1 MTLFI
6 GWLLLISAV
15 TLVELVPLA
24 GGCSLIDP
32 STNACEN
39 INAKHLPMMSHG
51 NITLWLKHYFCQPP
65 PLTYTYPFLYHHKYI
80 LTTGRAV
87 CHWQAQKNNQPGTN
101 KHQDVLRGHSYAV
114 ISLVGAQRWLYED
127 LGAGCAEG
135 STVCFP
141 GLLGLFLGRCYHC
154 PWLKTNPDSHD
165 AKVAS

>member
-51 NITLWLKHYFCQPP
+51 NITL
-65 PLTYTYPFLYHHKYI
+65 
-80 LTTGRAV
+80 
-87 CHWQAQKNNQPGTN
+87 
-101 KHQDVLRGHSYAV
+101 
-114 ISLVGAQRWLYED
+114 
-127 LGAGCAEG
+127 
-135 STVCFP
+135 
-141 GLLGLFLGRCYHC
+141 
-154 PWLKTNPDSHD
+154 
-165 AKVAS
+165 